1 MLGVQQVAVNQVPA
15 FLSLLINVLNARG
28 KECLTKNIIMFLSP
42 LENLKYFT
50 FLLLVI
56 LTILMVVL
64 LVQRFLN

>member
-56 LTILMVVL
+56 FTILMVVL